1 MFMFLLRKAW
11 EAYVCSDITGY
22 VIINRF
28 IAIPLW
34 DLLLYQ
40 MCELC
45 TLRIDIISIW
55 SHSELEKV
63 VV

>member
-1 MFMFLLRKAW
+1 MCMFMFLLRKAW

-45 TLRIDIISIW
+45 TLRIDIISI
-55 SHSELEKV
+55 
-63 VV
+63 